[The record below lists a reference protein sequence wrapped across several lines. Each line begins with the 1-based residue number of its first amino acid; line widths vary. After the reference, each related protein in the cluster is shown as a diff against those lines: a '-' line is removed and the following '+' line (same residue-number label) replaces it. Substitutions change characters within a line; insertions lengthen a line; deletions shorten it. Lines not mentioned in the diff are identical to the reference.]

1 MSLNYDA
8 FLSEERPGV
17 LCFGGTRMALLDIEA
32 GFWGLR
38 RQMEALV
45 GRRLTDSVL
54 QQAGANGGASFAKS
68 MGLAKDDTEQ
78 ARFFES
84 CLKAYQVA
92 GFGGFEIQEAR
103 WPIGRIVLKKCP
115 L

>member
-17 LCFGGTRMALLDIEA
+17 LCFGGTRMALLEIEA

-45 GRRLTDSVL
+45 GRRLQLLVRRQLSTSHRLD
-54 QQAGANGGASFAKS
+54 QQRSTAAERKTTMSRENHRP
-68 MGLAKDDTEQ
+68 D
-78 ARFFES
+78 
-84 CLKAYQVA
+84 
-92 GFGGFEIQEAR
+92 GFEIGMQ
-103 WPIGRIVLKKCP
+103 ITQD
-115 L
+115 